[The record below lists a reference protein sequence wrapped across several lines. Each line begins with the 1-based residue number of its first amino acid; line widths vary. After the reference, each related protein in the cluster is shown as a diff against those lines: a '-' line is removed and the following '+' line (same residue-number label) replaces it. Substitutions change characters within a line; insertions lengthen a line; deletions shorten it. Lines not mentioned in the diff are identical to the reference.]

1 MAEVFCLFASTK
13 PGSLALS
20 LPICQ
25 LGLAL
30 AGLTAVAPYRH
41 LAIFGLISVAS

>member
-1 MAEVFCLFASTK
+1 MSSSPK
-13 PGSLALS
+13 PGSLILS

-25 LGLAL
+25 VGLAL
-30 AGLTAVAPYRH
+30 AGLTAVVPYRG

>member
-1 MAEVFCLFASTK
+1 MSSSPKA
-13 PGSLALS
+13 GSLTLS
-20 LPICQ
+20 LPICL

-30 AGLTAVAPYRH
+30 PGLTAVVPYRG